1 MRLVRSGVQSTVE
14 RYTRSDDG
22 KTLLMTATIQDPW
35 SLREP
40 IVLKKMWRW
49 APESRIA
56 PYKNCERPT
65 EFKSRVTH
73 SDFYGH
79 GSHIPQKTALN
90 QQTTVDQS

>member
-1 MRLVRSGVQSTVE
+1 MHRNNSRPVEFARTKGVE
-14 RYTRSDDG
+14 
-22 KTLLMTATIQDPW
+22 
-35 SLREP
+35 E
-40 IVLKKMWRW
+40 KMWRR

-73 SDFYGH
+73 SDFNGH